1 MIEASPP
8 ETRRQYLTRKKREQR
23 AAARAGGRC
32 AVCAKNPVTNKV
44 TCDACLAAIVA
55 WQRANGWP

>member
-1 MIEASPP
+1 MIDAPV

-23 AAARAGGRC
+23 AAAKVAGRC
-32 AVCAKNPVTNKV
+32 AVCAKNRVGDKV
-44 TCDACLAAIVA
+44 TCDECIAAIVE